1 MIDHQAAS
9 VCPYPC
15 PLLLLKKKVP
25 PIPWSPTQKQG
36 FLMDEWGDKF
46 LKICPGHALYAT
58 TLWYTEGLFIWV
70 CDLQPS
76 HYGLQEVLVTVGWGF
91 MWRVAAKEKLVTKT
105 SSTGSQFILTYKYMI
120 QMFVWY
126 YYDHHFYSWRQFSSG
141 PVLLSLSFVAG
152 LKSVSLPRCYLQDK
166 QNHVS
171 RYYTRNGEE
180 ERVRCLEVLTLVL
193 PGLDTG
199 RFVWICLPQAGQD
212 KPGKAYWKSSEACSA
227 LCCATGVLLD
237 SDPWWTS
244 GVLFESLTAL
254 ATRDLAFSKSL
265 IELSINSCS
274 SLQHPPSK
282 ATFKNHFTNKGG
294 HAWKEKIRW
303 TDRLLTRILEQ
314 QEFFRPPENYEACKR
329 PCNFKL

>member
-1 MIDHQAAS
+1 MSAHTHALSAS
-9 VCPYPC
+9 
-15 PLLLLKKKVP
+15 KKKVP
-25 PIPWSPTQKQG
+25 PIPWSPTHKQG
-36 FLMDEWGDKF
+36 FLMDEWGNKF
-46 LKICPGHALYAT
+46 LKICPGYALYAT

-76 HYGLQEVLVTVGWGF
+76 RYGLQEVLVTVGWGF

-105 SSTGSQFILTYKYMI
+105 SSTGSQFVLTYKNMI

-126 YYDHHFYSWRQFSSG
+126 YYDHHFYSWRQFSTG
-141 PVLLSLSFVAG
+141 PVLLSLSFVGG
-152 LKSVSLPRCYLQDK
+152 LSLPRCYLQDK

-180 ERVRCLEVLTLVL
+180 ERVRYLEVLTLVL

-212 KPGKAYWKSSEACSA
+212 NPGKAYWKSSEACSA

-237 SDPWWTS
+237 SDPCWNS

-265 IELSINSCS
+265 I
-274 SLQHPPSK
+274 
-282 ATFKNHFTNKGG
+282 
-294 HAWKEKIRW
+294 
-303 TDRLLTRILEQ
+303 
-314 QEFFRPPENYEACKR
+314 
-329 PCNFKL
+329 